1 MREVNEI
8 ESPKVLA
15 RLPRE
20 LLIAEVWAEPMR
32 DLRRAFT
39 RTSEALDAD
48 QSGMTLKSGAIIE
61 GGPDHRTRLKAAR
74 TLFDIAGLLRPL
86 NADQADPT
94 KPVNVSIVLTGEAR
108 DASEPER
115 LSISIGAK
123 ALPPAVDDAA
133 PESLDASGEAQTI
146 DNVGDCR

>member
-1 MREVNEI
+1 MREVNAMD
-8 ESPKVLA
+8 SPKVFA

-20 LLIAEVWAEPMR
+20 VMIAEVWRSPLK
-32 DLRRAFT
+32 DLQRAFQ
-39 RTSEALDAD
+39 RTCEALDA
-48 QSGMTLKSGAIIE
+48 KINRRR
-61 GGPDHRTRLKAAR
+61 PDYKTRLDAAR
-74 TLFDIAGLLRPL
+74 LLFDVAGLLKPAAE
-86 NADQADPT
+86 NQTDPT
-94 KPVNVSIVLTGEAR
+94 KPVNVSIVLTSEAR